1 MSRTCTE
8 GALGRSITGFEPPSA
23 VTCGLEY
30 LGCFETLLFQGG
42 EEGGVEEGVPA
53 KEVRR
58 A

>member
-1 MSRTCTE
+1 MSRTYTE
-8 GALGRSITGFEPPSA
+8 GALGRPITVFEPPSA
-23 VTCGLEY
+23 VTCDLEY
-30 LGCFETLLFQGG
+30 SGCFEALLFQRG